1 MALKEMVLEAVP
13 QAPPKPAERLKKMT
27 YEEFLAW
34 ADEDVHAEWV
44 NGEVI
49 IHMTAKPL
57 HQRVFNFLNIL
68 LAQFVQLFDLGEVF
82 TAPMQMKATPEGS
95 GREPDILFVARE
107 HLDRVL
113 EDRLDGPADLV
124 VEIVSDDSVSR
135 DLDDKFLEYQEAGV
149 PEYWIIDPRPRRK
162 RAWFY
167 RLDERGHYQAAPIE
181 ADGRYRSAVVPG
193 FWINVNWLW
202 ADELPNALT
211 TFAEIAGFSDE
222 MKAALRALQQRE
234 RTQ

>member
-1 MALKEMVLEAVP
+1 MAVKEMVLEAVP
-13 QAPPKPAERLKKMT
+13 QAPPKPTERLKKMT

-57 HQRVFNFLNIL
+57 HQDVLNFLNIL
-68 LAQFVQLFDLGEVF
+68 LAQFVHLFNLGRVF
-82 TAPMQMKATPEGS
+82 IAPMQMKVSPEGS
-95 GREPDILFVARE
+95 GREPDLLFVARA

-113 EDRLDGPADLV
+113 EDRLAGPADLII
-124 VEIVSDDSVSR
+124 EIVSDDSVSR
-135 DLDDKFLEYQEAGV
+135 DLDDKFFEYQEAGV

-181 ADGRYRSAVVPG
+181 PDGRYRSAVVPG

-202 ADELPNALT
+202 ADALPDPLT

-222 MKAALRALQQRE
+222 MKVALRALQRRE
-234 RTQ
+234 VA